1 LAKKDFV
8 DFFCHKKLFSNQRYF
23 SRQPA
28 EISLFQ
34 NMKNSKTDNIF
45 FRFNYL
51 LLAAI
56 SLVALVATFFVS
68 NLNLGFEMKSVVFLA
83 IVVVYFAAFYVLQ
96 KRQTD
101 NLQIEAESR
110 ISESLFNAE
119 VENKLLALEEA
130 NEFFGA
136 SLKFPDMFRL
146 ISSRINELI
155 PFAACALVL
164 ADEKEANLKIVCAV
178 GENARQLLNFET
190 EFDKGLAGKTFL
202 GQATRHEEKLLSD
215 KFVLPEKVNPKNL
228 RKSGICHFQPAKHG
242 KLPTTSAIMLR

>member
-1 LAKKDFV
+1 MKHNYHLAKKDFV

-136 SLKFPDMFRL
+136 SLKFPDTGLSYKKFKL
-146 ISSRINELI
+146 PPTLVGGCVFQKSAGFSRISVKNKISEL
-155 PFAACALVL
+155 ASAQVM
-164 ADEKEANLKIVCAV
+164 LK
-178 GENARQLLNFET
+178 Q
-190 EFDKGLAGKTFL
+190 KG
-202 GQATRHEEKLLSD
+202 
-215 KFVLPEKVNPKNL
+215 
-228 RKSGICHFQPAKHG
+228 
-242 KLPTTSAIMLR
+242 